1 MKKSLLAVAV
11 AAALPTFAQAQSS
24 ITMFG
29 ILDASVEYSDAQ
41 ANATLTGTLP
51 AQSVQNGEGGFR
63 LNSGLQSGS
72 RFGIRGVEDIGGGLK
87 GIFTIEHRLDI
98 STGDTQGG
106 QIFLVPGGANST
118 TNNKFWNG
126 QAWVGLETGFGNITM
141 GRQYSP
147 IFWALIPADFT
158 AYGFYNNWAGFSG
171 TNLNV
176 ASTQGPFRLDNS
188 IAYKSPTMGGL
199 TVYATYA
206 FGENLSKNPATSS
219 SPGSDT
225 VGSGDIW
232 GIAAGWQLGGLYL
245 AAGYH
250 NIDSKPWSTTA
261 AGGNTAAQSVLAAA
275 ASYKFTNFGL
285 SVGYTE
291 VAFKQISGN
300 EPKLTNILF
309 SGFANLG
316 PGTLF
321 VNAAMLDVSDL
332 RVYNAAG
339 VSTSAAGGSGLQL
352 GVAYSV
358 PLSKRT
364 NWYAAYGLNDVS
376 ALQLP
381 NATSK
386 IDSANRFSIGV
397 RHLF

>member
-29 ILDASVEYSDAQ
+29 ILDASVEYSDDQ
-41 ANATLTGTLP
+41 ANASISSATQ
-51 AQSVQNGEGGFR
+51 AVQKGDSGFR

-87 GIFTIEHRLDI
+87 GIFTLEHRLDI
-98 STGDTQGG
+98 STGDTAGG
-106 QIFLVPGGANST
+106 NIFLLPGASNSSG
-118 TNNKFWNG
+118 NNKFWNG
-126 QAWVGLETGFGNITM
+126 QAWVGVQTNLGSITL

-147 IFWALIPADFT
+147 IFWALLPADFT

-176 ASTQGPFRLDNS
+176 ATTQGPFRLDNS

-206 FGENLSKNPATSS
+206 FGENLSANSATAG
-219 SPGSDT
+219 SPGSST
-225 VGSGDIW
+225 VGTGDIW

-245 AAGYH
+245 SAGYH
-250 NIDSKPWSTTA
+250 SIDSNPWSTTA
-261 AGGNTAAQSVLAAA
+261 AGGQTAARSVLAAA

-285 SVGYTE
+285 SVGYTDIS
-291 VAFKQISGN
+291 FKQISGN
-300 EPKLTNILF
+300 EPSVSNILI
-309 SGFANLG
+309 SAFANLG

-321 VNAAMLDVSDL
+321 LNASQLGIKNL
-332 RVYNAAG
+332 NVYSSTGIATAA
-339 VSTSAAGGSGLQL
+339 SGGNTFNL
-352 GVAYSV
+352 GVAYSI

-364 NWYAAYGLNDVS
+364 NWYVAYGLNDVS
-376 ALQLP
+376 NVQP
-381 NATSK
+381 SSTATP
-386 IDSANRFSIGV
+386 IDGANRFSIGV

>member
-29 ILDASVEYSDAQ
+29 ILDASVEYSDDQ
-41 ANATLTGTLP
+41 ANA
-51 AQSVQNGEGGFR
+51 SVVSGAVQQGDSGFR
-63 LNSGLQSGS
+63 LNSSLQSGS

-98 STGDTQGG
+98 STGDTGG
-106 QIFLVPGGANST
+106 GPGFSLPGAAAS

-126 QAWVGLETGFGNITM
+126 QAWVGLETRLGNVTF
-141 GRQYSP
+141 GRQYTP
-147 IFWALIPADFT
+147 IFWVLIPADFT

-171 TNLNV
+171 GNLNG
-176 ASTQGPFRLDNS
+176 ATPQGPIRLDNS

-199 TVYATYA
+199 TVFATYA
-206 FGENLSKNPATSS
+206 FGENLSANAATSA
-219 SPGSDT
+219 SPGSST
-225 VGSGDIW
+225 QGSGDIW
-232 GIAAGWQLGGLYL
+232 GVAANWQLGGLYL
-245 AAGYH
+245 GAGYH
-250 NIDSKPWSTTA
+250 SVDQKAWSTTV
-261 AGGNTAAQSVLAAA
+261 AGGQTAPQSVLAAT

-285 SVGYTE
+285 SVGYTDITL
-291 VAFKQISGN
+291 KQVSGN
-300 EPKLTNILF
+300 EASISNILL
-309 SGFANLG
+309 GAFANLG

-321 VNAAMLDVSDL
+321 VNASQLGVKNL
-332 RVYNAAG
+332 NVYS
-339 VSTSAAGGSGLQL
+339 STGTATATSGGNTFQL
-352 GVAYSV
+352 GVAYSI

-376 ALQLP
+376 NLQP
-381 NATSK
+381 ATAANQL
-386 IDSANRFSIGV
+386 DGANRFSIGV

>member
-11 AAALPTFAQAQSS
+11 AAALPTLAHAQSS
-24 ITMFG
+24 VTLFG
-29 ILDASVEYSDAQ
+29 ILDASVEYSDDQ
-41 ANATLTGTLP
+41 ANASIVGTG
-51 AQSVQNGEGGFR
+51 VQKGDSGLR

-72 RFGIRGVEDIGGGLK
+72 RFGVRGSEDIGGGLK
-87 GIFTIEHRLDI
+87 GIFTLEHRLDI
-98 STGDTQGG
+98 STGDTVGG
-106 QIFLVPGGANST
+106 QIFLIPGQSNAS

-126 QAWVGLETGFGNITM
+126 QAWVGLEGRWGALTM

-158 AYGFYNNWAGFSG
+158 VYGFYNNWAGFSG

-176 ASTQGPFRLDNS
+176 ATTQGPIRLDNS
-188 IAYKSPTMGGL
+188 VSYKSPNFGGL

-206 FGENLSKNPATSS
+206 FGENLTNNATNGSS
-219 SPGSDT
+219 VT
-225 VGSGDIW
+225 GSGDIW

-250 NIDSKPWSTTA
+250 NIDNKVWSG
-261 AGGNTAAQSVLAAA
+261 AGTVAESVLALA

-285 SVGYTE
+285 SLGYTE
-291 VAFKQISGN
+291 IGFKQATVD
-300 EPKLTNILF
+300 PKLSNVLF
-309 SGFANLG
+309 SAFANVG

-321 VNAAMLDVSDL
+321 VNGAMLDASKFTGAKND
-332 RVYNAAG
+332 
-339 VSTSAAGGSGLQL
+339 SGLQL
-352 GVAYSV
+352 GIAYSM

-364 NWYAAYGLNDVS
+364 NWYLAYGLNDFSGLQS
-376 ALQLP
+376 ATAAQV
-381 NATSK
+381 
-386 IDSANRFSIGV
+386 IDSQNRFSIGL